1 MTSLQLE
8 VWRKAM
14 NDAAAAVQ
22 RIIASPPRSDWIEV
36 DAQEFARIKGIKG
49 FDWRILI
56 VAEQH
61 EEG

>member
-1 MTSLQLE
+1 MSGDDVVPRPIRVYQI
-8 VWRKAM
+8 R
-14 NDAAAAVQ
+14 
-22 RIIASPPRSDWIEV
+22 SPRSDWIEV
-36 DAQEFARIKGIKG
+36 DAQEFARIKGIRG